1 MYDLK
6 ITGGT
11 VVDGTGADRYRADIG
26 VKDGRIVEVRRRDGD
41 AAGIETDAASTIDA
55 TGRIVTPGF
64 VDVHT
69 HYDGQV
75 SWDETLEPSSLHG
88 VTTVVS
94 GNCGVGFAPVRPGSE
109 QWLIELMEGV
119 EDIPGTALAE
129 GITWQWESFPQYLD
143 AIEKRYLAI
152 DFGTQVAHGA
162 VRGYAMGERGA
173 RNEDAND
180 DDIAAMARIV
190 QEAVEAGALGFSTS
204 RTEGHRAIDGE
215 PVPGTYAAER
225 ELFGLGRAMAAGG
238 QAVFELAPAG
248 AVGEDDAAA
257 LRELDWMTR
266 LAAEM
271 QRPVSFTMIQTQSA
285 PDLWRKQ
292 LDLAGDAVANG
303 IPVYAQFA
311 GRPFGMLFGFPGYH
325 AFDHRPTFQKLK
337 AELDREE
344 LAARLADPEVRAT
357 ILSEADLP
365 PDPAKQFDAI
375 FAMIQHGLRNLY
387 AIGNPPDYEPTKD
400 RTVAAIARERGE
412 DPLATLYDLML
423 EHDAGA
429 MLMMPFFNYAEG
441 NHDAIYDMISHPAAV
456 SGLSDGGAHCGLIC
470 DASMPT
476 YLLTHWARDRHRGPR
491 FSLEY
496 MVRKQTRDTATLF
509 GLSDRGVIDIGK
521 RADVNVIDMNAL
533 NLGVPQMVYDL
544 PAGGRR
550 LVQGARGYD
559 ATVVNGVVTRRHGVD
574 TGARPGRLVRGV
586 R

>member
-143 AIEKRYLAI
+143 AIEKRHLAI

-266 LAAEM
+266 LAAET

-325 AFDHRPTFQKLK
+325 GFDHRPTFQKLK
-337 AELDREE
+337 AELGREE

-387 AIGNPPDYEPTKD
+387 AIGNPPDYEPTPD

-423 EHDAGA
+423 EDDAGA

-441 NHDAIYDMISHPAAV
+441 NHDAIYDMISHPAGV

-509 GLSDRGVIDIGK
+509 GLSDRGVIDTGK
-521 RADVNVIDMNAL
+521 RADVNVIDMDAL

>member
-94 GNCGVGFAPVRPGSE
+94 GNCGVGFAPVRPGRE

-129 GITWQWESFPQYLD
+129 GITWQWETFPEYLD
-143 AIEKRYLAI
+143 AIEKRHLAV

-173 RNEDAND
+173 RNEDADD

-257 LRELDWMTR
+257 MRELDWMTR
-266 LAAEM
+266 LAAET

-311 GRPFGMLFGFPGYH
+311 ARPFGMLFGFPGYH

-337 AELDREE
+337 AELDRDE

-387 AIGNPPDYEPTKD
+387 VIGNPPDYEPTPD
-400 RTVAAIARERGE
+400 RTVAAIAHERGE

-423 EHDAGA
+423 EDDAGA

-476 YLLTHWARDRHRGPR
+476 YMLTHWARDRRRGPR

-509 GLSDRGVIDIGK
+509 GLSDRGVIELGK
-521 RADVNVIDMNAL
+521 RADVNVIDMDAL
-533 NLGVPQMVYDL
+533 NLGVPRMVYDL

-559 ATVVNGVVTRRHGVD
+559 ATIVNGVVTRRHGVD